1 MDLHNITLISFA
13 FFEESFLRGIAET
26 LHSETNLR
34 IRIREGHLDLSDYFD
49 PARRQYNADSI
60 LNAVDSSYGGDFT
73 KTIGLFDVDLFIPIL
88 TYIFGQ
94 GYLNGRTSIA
104 SAYRLRNESY
114 GLLRDDLLL
123 KERFTKEIIHE
134 LGHTLGLIHCH
145 DPECVMRS
153 GSYVEDIDMKSAAFC
168 HDCRKKLPF
177 RQSKIKR
184 L

>member
-1 MDLHNITLISFA
+1 MDLHHISLISFA
-13 FFEESFLRGIAET
+13 YFEESFLRGIAESIR
-26 LHSETNLR
+26 SETNLR
-34 IRIREGHLDLSDYFD
+34 IRIREGHLDLSEYFD
-49 PARRQYNADSI
+49 PARRQYNADTI
-60 LNAVDSSYGGDFT
+60 LRVVDSNYGTDSD

-104 SAYRLRNESY
+104 SAFRLRNESY

-145 DPECVMRS
+145 NPGCVMRS
-153 GSYVEDIDMKSAAFC
+153 GSYAEDIDQKSAAFC
-168 HDCRKKLPF
+168 HDCSKKLSF
-177 RQSKIKR
+177 RR
-184 L
+184 